1 LSDDE
6 AGRTFLSRWSR
17 RKIAARQAEAEPQI
31 AAAATPQPAPEA
43 AGLRE
48 GEPVQPQP
56 LPDPETLEGLRSEY
70 REFLQPGV
78 DESVRR
84 VALKKL
90 FADPHFNVMDGLDV
104 YIDDYSKPDPI
115 PAALLRSLNQAR
127 GLRLFDDEDEA
138 ARGEADGATQ
148 QIAAVT
154 ADGPVAA
161 LPADDPG
168 NVTDCRE
175 ETEGPEIGS
184 GEASGDRKNGQ
195 SSSV

>member
-1 LSDDE
+1 
-6 AGRTFLSRWSR
+6 
-17 RKIAARQAEAEPQI
+17 
-31 AAAATPQPAPEA
+31 
-43 AGLRE
+43 
-48 GEPVQPQP
+48 
-56 LPDPETLEGLRSEY
+56 
-70 REFLQPGV
+70 V

-138 ARGEADGATQ
+138 ARGDADAAAQ
-148 QIAAVT
+148 QVGAVT
-154 ADGPVAA
+154 ADGPVAT
-161 LPADDPG
+161 LPSDDPG

-175 ETEGPEIGS
+175 ETEGPERGCNDS
-184 GEASGDRKNGQ
+184 PEERKNGQ